1 MRKSIAL
8 ILAVLLIGTT
18 VAGAVLYELD
28 VREAGN
34 LRSKWPTTQG
44 TILSS
49 TILRDFENSE
59 TAFIIIRFAYEAKG
73 TRYSAQQAWREWLT
87 RTHQYSEGSSVT
99 VYYNPAKPSEAVIEP
114 REQSPGSSLIGFGLF
129 AMALVAI
136 IAGIWILI
144 GEGQTLVRKK
154 LKRMM
159 RKEK

>member
-8 ILAVLLIGTT
+8 ILAVLLIGAT

-49 TILRDFENSE
+49 TIFRDFENSE
-59 TAFIIIRFAYEAKG
+59 AAFIIMFAYEVNG
-73 TRYSAQQAWREWLT
+73 RRYSAQQAWREPWLT

-99 VYYNPAKPSEAVIEP
+99 VYYNPANPGEAVIEP
-114 REQSPGSSLIGFGLF
+114 REPSPGSSLIGFWLF
-129 AMALVAI
+129 FMALVAI

-144 GEGQTLVRKK
+144 G
-154 LKRMM
+154 
-159 RKEK
+159 